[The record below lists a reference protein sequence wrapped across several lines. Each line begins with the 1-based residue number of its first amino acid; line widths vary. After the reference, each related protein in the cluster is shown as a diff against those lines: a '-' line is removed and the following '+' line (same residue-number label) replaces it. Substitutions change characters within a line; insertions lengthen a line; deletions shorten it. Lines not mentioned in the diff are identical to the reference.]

1 MDRTKHSA
9 FAYQAVYR
17 YLVELIDAGPPDGE
31 RKLPSLR
38 QLAERLGVS
47 VSTTKYAY
55 ALLEDQGRIYAKAKF
70 GYFTRSLPA
79 PLWTEGTSS
88 LLDQVF
94 ATARQPGMLALSS
107 DAPAMLLSLE
117 HPLLMLEREL
127 TRQHP
132 RSLAPLYLPFGEPEL
147 RTALAERYT
156 QIHRPL
162 LAGRPCVYR
171 LGLARGVG
179 RSAQRAGPRRHGGVG
194 GVAVFVGDP
203 ASAAGSEDPGDRI
216 APRRARA
223 VRPGRAGRST
233 EAGADSIGGAVV
245 DGEYPPGWRDARAG

>member
-79 PLWTEGTSS
+79 PLLTEGTSS

-156 QIHRPL
+156 QSTDHYWQPTMCL
-162 LAGRPCVYR
+162 S
-171 LGLARGVG
+171 ARTCTRCWTQRSTRWTSPARWRWWSRRVRG
-179 RSAQRAGPRRHGGVG
+179 RSCVSCRQRISG
-194 GVAVFVGDP
+194 
-203 ASAAGSEDPGDRI
+203 
-216 APRRARA
+216 
-223 VRPGRAGRST
+223 
-233 EAGADSIGGAVV
+233 
-245 DGEYPPGWRDARAG
+245 